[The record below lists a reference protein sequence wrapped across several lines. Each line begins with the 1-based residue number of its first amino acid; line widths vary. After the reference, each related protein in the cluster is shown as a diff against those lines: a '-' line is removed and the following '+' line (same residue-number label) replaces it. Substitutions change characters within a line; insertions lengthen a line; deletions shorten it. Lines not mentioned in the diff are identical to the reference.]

1 MAGRIDRPTAGAP
14 TGSRGTADAI
24 RAGVPS
30 EADARAGPGGACTP
44 TAPPLEVWGGL
55 ECTVARIGD
64 AYVDQTLL
72 NGHQHRP
79 RDLDE
84 FAALGLHAIRYPVL
98 WERVA
103 PEGLGRADWRWTD
116 ERLARLRELGVRPI
130 AGLLHHGSG
139 PCHTDLAQADFP
151 SKLAEF
157 AAAVAERYPWLEAY
171 TPVNEPLTTARFS
184 GLYGHWYPHARD
196 PRSFLRM
203 LVNQVKGVRLAMR
216 AIREVNPR
224 AKLVQTEDLG
234 RVLGTPRLAYQ
245 ARHEN
250 RRRWLGFDLLTGRF
264 DRDHPLWRDVAEAV
278 PEGEL
283 DELLAD
289 PCPPDVIG
297 INHYLSGER
306 FLDERL
312 DRYPGV
318 PPGGNGRDRYVDV
331 LALRAV
337 AKGVA
342 GLENLLGE
350 VWDRYGLPVAVTEVH
365 NGSSRDEQLRW
376 LKEAW
381 DAAVRL
387 RSRGVDVRAVTAWSL
402 LGTYDWDSML
412 TRLVGHYEPGIFD
425 VRGPGPRP
433 TTLARLVR
441 DLARSGEVDHPALDA
456 PGWWHRGDR
465 FCWEPAEC
473 CPSTLPARLRAPFTG
488 PARPRP
494 LLIAGG
500 GALARALS
508 NVCVVRGLP
517 HRVLPHGELD
527 VTEPASVAAALERW
541 RPWAVLNAAGFARV
555 DRAEATPE
563 RCRRENVRG
572 AEVVSWACASAGIA
586 LVAFSS
592 HLVFDGDKAVPYL
605 EDDPVAPLGVYG
617 AAKAEAER
625 VLLAAFPD
633 VLLVRAGP
641 FFGPW
646 DDRNAVARA
655 IRALES
661 GRSFAAA
668 ADITVSPTYLP
679 DLADATLDLL
689 VDGEKGVWHLASTGT
704 VTWAEFA
711 REAARGAGLDP
722 RRVLAVPGAE
732 LAWSARRPAQSVL
745 RSGRG
750 ASMPPLD
757 AALGRCLDAL
767 LSGTPD
773 ISAGSY
779 LTRYRPPG

>member
-1 MAGRIDRPTAGAP
+1 MNWQPGGAP
-14 TGSRGTADAI
+14 VGRPEGAAAI
-24 RAGVPS
+24 RAGTPPDAGARVGPQD
-30 EADARAGPGGACTP
+30 ADAPGM
-44 TAPPLEVWGGL
+44 PPLEVWGGL

-72 NGHQHRP
+72 SGHQHRP

-84 FAALGLHAIRYPVL
+84 FAALGLRAIRYPVL

-103 PEGLGRADWRWTD
+103 PQGLEHADWGWTD
-116 ERLARLRELGVRPI
+116 ERLGRLRELGVLPI

-139 PCHTDLAQADFP
+139 PLHTDLAQPDFP
-151 SKLAEF
+151 QKLAAF

-184 GLYGHWYPHARD
+184 GLYGHWYPHGRD
-196 PRSFLRM
+196 QRLFLRM
-203 LVNQVKGVRLAMR
+203 LVNQVNGIRLAMR
-216 AIREVNPR
+216 AIRAVNPR

-234 RVLGTPRLAYQ
+234 RVLGTSRLAYQ

-250 RRRWLGFDLLTGRF
+250 HRRWLGFDLLTGRF
-264 DRDHPLWRDVAEAV
+264 DRDHPLWLDVADAV
-278 PEGEL
+278 PESEL
-283 DELLAD
+283 DELLTD
-289 PCPPDVIG
+289 PCPPDIIG

-318 PPGGNGRDRYVDV
+318 QPGGNGQDRYVDV

-337 AKGVA
+337 AEGVA

-350 VWDRYGLPVAVTEVH
+350 VWNRYGLPVAVTEVH

-381 DAAVRL
+381 DAALRL

-402 LGTYDWDSML
+402 LGAYDWDSML

-425 VRGPGPRP
+425 VRGAVPRP
-433 TTLARLVR
+433 TALARLVR
-441 DLARSGEVDHPALDA
+441 DLARSGEADHPALDA
-456 PGWWHRGDR
+456 PGWWHREGR
-465 FCWEPAEC
+465 LCWGSAEC
-473 CPSTLPARLRAPFTG
+473 CPTTLPDRLREPFTG
-488 PARPRP
+488 PHRPRP
-494 LLIAGG
+494 LLIAGD

-517 HRVLPHGELD
+517 HHVSPRGELD
-527 VTEPASVAAALERW
+527 VTEPASVAAALEQW

-555 DRAEATPE
+555 DHAEASPE
-563 RCRRENVRG
+563 RCWRENVRG
-572 AEVVSWACASAGIA
+572 AEVISRVCASAGIP

-592 HLVFDGDKAVPYL
+592 HLVFDGDKAAPYL

-625 VLLAAFPD
+625 VLLTAPSD
-633 VLLVRAGP
+633 VLLIRAGP

-646 DDRNAVARA
+646 DDRNVVARA
-655 IRALES
+655 IRAVGLD
-661 GRSFAAA
+661 RPFAAA
-668 ADITVSPTYLP
+668 ADVTVSPTYLP
-679 DLADATLDLL
+679 DLADTTLDLL
-689 VDGEKGVWHLASTGT
+689 MDREKGVWHLASAGA

-711 REAARGAGLDP
+711 REAVRGAGLDSG
-722 RRVLAVPGAE
+722 RVLAVPGAE
-732 LAWSARRPAQSVL
+732 LAWKARRPAQSVL

-750 ASMPPLD
+750 VPMPPLD
-757 AALGRCLDAL
+757 EALGRCLDAL
-767 LSGTPD
+767 ASGASD